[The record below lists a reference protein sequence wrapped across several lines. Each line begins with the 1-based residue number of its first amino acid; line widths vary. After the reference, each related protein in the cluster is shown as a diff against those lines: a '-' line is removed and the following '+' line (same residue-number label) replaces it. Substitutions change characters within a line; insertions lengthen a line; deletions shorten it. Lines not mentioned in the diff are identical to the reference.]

1 MNDEKTTED
10 TAADDA
16 QSTKSGTDDN
26 IKHSSDQPA
35 EGDPDAGTGSG
46 VSAEEPAEG

>member
-1 MNDEKTTED
+1 MNEEKTPEADAPETKPD
-10 TAADDA
+10 T
-16 QSTKSGTDDN
+16 SGTDDT

-46 VSAEEPAEG
+46 VSSEAPVEG